1 MLLEHGGRTEVTD
14 LLERHGVWPDIRFTT
29 WEDHAIMA
37 MAERGLG
44 IGILPRPILR
54 RIPYQIEIRPLA
66 EPYYRQIGLAMKE
79 RTHLSPAAKRF
90 LDDLPFRQ
98 AEW

>member
-1 MLLEHGGRTEVTD
+1 
-14 LLERHGVWPDIRFTT
+14 
-29 WEDHAIMA
+29 MA

-66 EPYYRQIGLAMKE
+66 EPYYRQIGLAMKD